1 MLKCNNCG
9 QSCRGWDAFRMH
21 NLRFHKENEFLNNA
35 INDHELMNV
44 DEQLHLSE
52 TDVDTEEDVEVY
64 IDDEIVA
71 NSNIYIL

>member
-1 MLKCNNCG
+1 
-9 QSCRGWDAFRMH
+9 MH